1 VVLAALV
8 VIVLLV
14 ASVGYVEL
22 DRNIHT
28 FSGKGIS
35 RHRPPPTVAGQ
46 NILLIGS
53 DTRAGADSSLGGKGE
68 KVGRS
73 DTTLL
78 VHVYQGGRRA
88 VAVSIPR
95 DSLVDIP
102 RCVLP
107 DGKWSQPQHDVMF
120 NGAFSVGQT
129 ASGNPACTVNTVEK
143 LTGMRVDHTIV
154 VDFKGFAAMT
164 QIVGG
169 VPVCMPNTVYQDDL
183 DPNRTTRGKV
193 VFHKGIQK
201 VSGRR
206 ALDYVRLRHGVG
218 DGSDIGRM
226 RRQQAFLGSVVA
238 KIRKE
243 GITPTHILPLAK
255 AATKY
260 LTVDPGLGSAR
271 KLLEFVLSLRHMTE
285 SNVVFLTAP
294 WRYDGPRVALVH
306 PDVDRLWKALKN
318 DQPLRPGT
326 NGSRKKPTVGQR
338 LAMVT
343 DPVTVLDA
351 GGPGASRSATARQA
365 AQQAAHLLRRAK
377 VHVQVSTGGQR
388 AAHTVVEYGPGQRAQ
403 ALALA
408 TAFVGAR
415 THATSHPGLRVV
427 PGSRHGLQAL
437 GSVAKGPV
445 VKLPKSVTQDARSA
459 ATGPCKG
466 ISYGAGSTP

>member
-1 VVLAALV
+1 VLAAVV
-8 VIVLLV
+8 VIVLV
-14 ASVGYVEL
+14 FASVGYVEL
-22 DRNIHT
+22 DKHIQT
-28 FSGKGIS
+28 FSGRGIS
-35 RHRPPPTVAGQ
+35 KHRPPPTVAGQ

-53 DTRAGADSSLGGKGE
+53 DTRAGSDSSLGGKGD

-78 VHVYQGGRRA
+78 VHVYEGGRRA

-102 RCVLP
+102 RCALP
-107 DGKWSQPQHDVMF
+107 GGKWSTPQHDVMF
-120 NGAFSVGQT
+120 NAAFSVGQT
-129 ASGNPACTVNTVEK
+129 TAGNPSCTVNTVEK

-164 QIVGG
+164 KIVGG
-169 VPVCMPNTVYQDDL
+169 VPVCVPNAVYQGDL
-183 DPNRTTRGKV
+183 DPNRTDRGKL
-193 VFHKGIQK
+193 VFHQGIQK

-238 KIRKE
+238 KVRKE
-243 GITPTHILPLAK
+243 GVTPTHILPLAK

-271 KLLEFVLSLRHMTE
+271 KLLEFVLSLRHMSE
-285 SNVVFLTAP
+285 SDIVFLTAP

-318 DQPLRPGT
+318 DQPVTPGSGT
-326 NGSRKKPTVGQR
+326 RKKPTVAQR
-338 LAMVT
+338 LATVS

-351 GGPGASRSATARQA
+351 GGSGASRSAA
-365 AQQAAHLLRRAK
+365 AQRAVRQAAHLLRQAK

-388 AAHTVVEYGPGQRAQ
+388 AARTVVEYGPGQRAQ

-408 TAFVGAR
+408 TAFVKAR

-427 PGSRHGLQAL
+427 PGSRHGLQPL
-437 GSVAKGPV
+437 DSVAKGPV
-445 VKLPKSVTQDARSA
+445 VRLPKSVTQDARSA

>member
-1 VVLAALV
+1 VLAGLV
-8 VIVLLV
+8 VIVLVV

-22 DRNIHT
+22 DRHIQT
-28 FSGKGIS
+28 FSGRGIS

-102 RCVLP
+102 RCALP
-107 DGKWSQPQHDVMF
+107 DGKWSAPQHDVMF
-120 NGAFSVGQT
+120 NAAFSVGQT
-129 ASGNPACTVNTVEK
+129 TAGNPACTVNTVEK

-164 QIVGG
+164 RIVGG
-169 VPVCMPNTVYQDDL
+169 VPVCMPNDVYQDDL
-183 DPNRTTRGKV
+183 DPNRQTQGRL
-193 VFHKGIQK
+193 VFHKGVQE

-238 KIRKE
+238 KVRKE
-243 GITPTHILPLAK
+243 GVTPLHILPLAK

-271 KLLEFVLSLRHMTE
+271 KLLSFVLSLRHMSE
-285 SNVVFLTAP
+285 SNIVFLTAP

-306 PDVDRLWKALKN
+306 PDVDRLWAALKN
-318 DQPLRPGT
+318 DQPVTPGSQKT
-326 NGSRKKPTVGQR
+326 AKKPTVRQR
-338 LAMVT
+338 LATVS

-351 GGPGASRSATARQA
+351 GGSGASRAAAAQQA
-365 AQQAAHLLRRAK
+365 ARQAAHLLRQAR
-377 VHVQVSTGGQR
+377 VHVQVSTGGLR

-408 TAFVGAR
+408 TAFVDAR

-427 PGSRHGLQAL
+427 PGSRHGLQPL
-437 GSVAKGPV
+437 GSVAKGPS
-445 VKLPKSVTQDARSA
+445 VKLPKSVTRDARSA
-459 ATGPCKG
+459 ATGPCQG